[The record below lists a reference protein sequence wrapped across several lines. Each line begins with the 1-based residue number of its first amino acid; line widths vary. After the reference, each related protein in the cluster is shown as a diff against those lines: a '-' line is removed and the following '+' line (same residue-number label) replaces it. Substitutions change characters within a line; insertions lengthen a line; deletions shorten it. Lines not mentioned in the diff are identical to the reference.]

1 MAGRAGPPG
10 GKPRAAWSGRG
21 MGRVGAVMVGGA
33 ALGARRAGAGAAA
46 LVRAGG
52 TAKAV
57 GACPARALE
66 NLPGAAAAF
75 ALKDR

>member
-1 MAGRAGPPG
+1 
-10 GKPRAAWSGRG
+10 
-21 MGRVGAVMVGGA
+21 MGRVGAVAIGVA
-33 ALGARRAGAGAAA
+33 AFGARRAGAGAAA

-75 ALKDR
+75 ALNDR